1 MDLRFYY
8 EAIRGIEAGIV
19 EAEVV
24 VVSCET
30 SDGGRGGVKS
40 TVPRKLAARMI
51 VEGLAVLESEVERG

>member
-1 MDLRFYY
+1 MDLRSYY
-8 EAIRGIEAGIV
+8 EAIRRVEAGIV

-30 SDGGRGGVKS
+30 PDGGRCGLKS
-40 TVPRKLAARMI
+40 TVPRKLAARLI